1 MNVEQVRPQNRS
13 LILKYINRAGPSSRK
28 EIAAATGLTPASVT
42 QITTG
47 LIAEGI
53 LREADSL
60 SRTSAGPGR
69 REVPLAIEAGRF
81 LTYTINAEPDVTAVA
96 VCDLMGNL
104 VKDDAGEPLLRLQ
117 PTFREGTPE
126 AFLHFLCDCC
136 LDLSARLPEEARNR
150 IENLSFTV
158 TGLVDRENGIS
169 NHAYGVWKEPVEV
182 RRVLETKLHV
192 PVLVENNVDAYA
204 IAEMLFGIGREHDH
218 LLLIKWGPG
227 VGSSVVIDG
236 HVYRGRHGKTAE
248 LGHMIVVPSGDPC
261 VCGRKGCLE
270 TIASANALYRAER
283 QGNRQGVIDLF
294 ARCIV
299 NAGTILA
306 PDRIVLFGSL
316 ASNPLLREDVIRS
329 CKAYAPSFDEH
340 RILHTALGGK
350 EHYIGPSALFTM
362 GKLQS

>member
-13 LILKYINRAGPSSRK
+13 LILKYINRAGSSSRK

-42 QITTG
+42 QITTA

-53 LREADSL
+53 LREAEAV
-60 SRTSAGPGR
+60 SRSSGGRGR
-69 REVPLAIEAGRF
+69 REIPLTIEADRF
-81 LTYTINAEPDVTAVA
+81 LTYTINAEPDVTTVA

-104 VKDDAGEPLLRLQ
+104 VKDAAGEPLLRLL
-117 PTFREGTPE
+117 PTSREDSPE
-126 AFLHFLCDCC
+126 TFLHFLCDCC
-136 LDLSARLPEEARNR
+136 LGLSARLPEEARNR
-150 IENLSFTV
+150 IENLSFAV
-158 TGLVDRENGIS
+158 TGLVDRENGVS
-169 NHAYGVWKEPVEV
+169 DHAYGIWNEPVEV
-182 RRVLETKLHV
+182 RRILETRLQI
-192 PVLVENNVDAYA
+192 PVVVENNVDAYA

-248 LGHMIVVPSGDPC
+248 LGHMIVDPSGEPC
-261 VCGRKGCLE
+261 VCGRRGCLE
-270 TIASANALYRAER
+270 TVASARALYRAEQQGGR
-283 QGNRQGVIDLF
+283 QEAVDQF

-306 PDRIVLFGSL
+306 PDRIVLFGNL
-316 ASNPLLREDVIRS
+316 ASNPVLREAVISS
-329 CKAYAPSFDEH
+329 CKAYAPSFDGH

-362 GKLQS
+362 KKIQS